1 MKRGKSKTMREYI
14 EIRIEQLSEDRELAR
29 DDYDKMWYSRVIQ
42 ELLWV
47 LENDKTD

>member
-1 MKRGKSKTMREYI
+1 MRRGRGKTMREYI
-14 EIRIEQLSEDRELAR
+14 EIRINQLSNDRGLAR

-47 LENDKTD
+47 LENDKID